1 MPLLRSSCATAF
13 VLCLLAGVPSLR
25 AADPA
30 PPAKWRWEQMDNG
43 PFFASNLQGK
53 HAALKTFTLKLATP
67 SDPEAAAV
75 SFDTMTLR
83 WNAAWTG
90 GFLHLPKGRDGL
102 EGLPEPWGNVQF
114 SSPVG
119 PGWAKNGDF
128 TDPRKGTELN
138 APLPHDWAQWRGV
151 YLSGDK
157 TVLSYT
163 VGGVGVLELAG
174 YEVIDGLKVFTR
186 TFQFDRAQPRLLV
199 NLAQFPE
206 PKNTFHKDGVW
217 LFEDANKG
225 TASGFAVIG
234 ATEKDGE
241 IGLGETRGT
250 ALPGSADL
258 GLNPA
263 RANQPVTVWIWSR
276 GERAASSSGRFQESA
291 RAAIAR
297 GPLVKDLR
305 KFTKGGPARWGAPQV
320 TQGKLATSGGDG
332 PYVTDTITP
341 PDDNPYKSWLRFSG
355 MDFFKDAGKAA
366 LCSVSG
372 DVWIVSGLDPSLGK
386 LTWKRFATGLFQ
398 PLGLRI
404 VDDKVYVTCR
414 DGLYR
419 LNDLDK
425 DGEADFYECF
435 NNDIAITPE
444 YHEFVLGLETD
455 RAGNFYFN
463 KGGNLGWAK
472 VPHHGTLLRVS
483 KDGKKL
489 DVVANGLRAPNGIGM
504 GPHDEITTSD
514 NEGNWVPA
522 CRVNLMKPGGFYGHV
537 FTAHTATP
545 HTNGYDGPL
554 FWIPKN
560 IDNSSGGQFWVTSGK
575 WGPFQGDLL
584 HTSYGMSALFKCFY
598 ETVDGQEQGGLVR
611 FPLKFDSGVMRGR
624 FSPRDGQLYTCGLVV
639 WQSNGAKQGAFHRV
653 RYTGKTVDMVRDLRV
668 KADGVELTFTRPLDP
683 ASVADLQNYGV
694 DRWNYDWAEHYGSPE
709 FSVKN
714 PKQKGHDRVEVRSAK
729 LSADGKTLSLGL
741 EDVIPVMQQRVK
753 LNLKAA
759 DGAEV
764 QQEVWHTIHKVP
776 AAKIAAR

>member
-1 MPLLRSSCATAF
+1 
-13 VLCLLAGVPSLR
+13 
-25 AADPA
+25 
-30 PPAKWRWEQMDNG
+30 MDNG

-258 GLNPA
+258 GLNPN
-263 RANQPVTVWIWSR
+263 RANQPVTVLIWSR
-276 GERAASSSGRFQESA
+276 GERAASGSGRFVEAA

-404 VDDKVYVTCR
+404 VDEKVYVTCR

>member
-1 MPLLRSSCATAF
+1 MPVLNLPRLTAF
-13 VLCLLAGVPSLR
+13 TAVLLASSALLH
-25 AADPA
+25 AADAPA
-30 PPAKWRWEQMDNG
+30 PGKWKWEQMDNG
-43 PFFASNLQGK
+43 PFFASNLQGR
-53 HAALKTFTLKLATP
+53 HAALKTVTLKLALP
-67 SDPEAAAV
+67 GDPEAAAV
-75 SFDTMTLR
+75 NFDTMTLR

-102 EGLPEPWGNVQF
+102 EGLPEPWGHVVF

-119 PGWAKNGDF
+119 PGWARNGDF
-128 TDPRKGTELN
+128 TDPRQGTALY
-138 APLPHDWAQWRGV
+138 APLPHDWAQWRGL
-151 YLSGDK
+151 YLHGND
-157 TVLSYT
+157 VILSYT
-163 VGGVGVLELAG
+163 VGGMGVLELAG
-174 YEVIDGLKVFTR
+174 IEQAGDRIAFTR
-186 TFQFDRAQPRLLV
+186 TLQFESSARNQALLV
-199 NLAQFPE
+199 AQLPGAVAEIQGDSVLLRDPGTQQSLRATVEGVDGAVWEAGADGRLVLRLPRIRAHQSFRLVMSGGDAGIGVP
-206 PKNTFHKDGVW
+206 PNFHPTVKPAD
-217 LFEDANKG
+217 LRP
-225 TASGFAVIG
+225 
-234 ATEKDGE
+234 
-241 IGLGETRGT
+241 LTRG
-250 ALPGSADL
+250 
-258 GLNPA
+258 
-263 RANQPVTVWIWSR
+263 
-276 GERAASSSGRFQESA
+276 
-291 RAAIAR
+291 
-297 GPLVKDLR
+297 GPS
-305 KFTKGGPARWGAPQV
+305 RWGSPQI

-355 MDFFKDAGKAA
+355 MDFFKDPTKAA

-372 DVWIVSGLDPSLGK
+372 DVWVVSGLDDTLGS

-404 VDDKVYVTCR
+404 VDDTVHVTCR

-419 LNDLDK
+419 LKDLNR
-425 DGEADFYECF
+425 DGEADVYECF

-483 KDGKKL
+483 RDGKRL
-489 DVVANGLRAPNGIGM
+489 DAVANGLRAPNGIGM

-545 HTNGYDGPL
+545 HTNDYDGPL

-560 IDNSSGGQFWVTSGK
+560 VDNSSGGQFWVTSDR
-575 WGPFQGDLL
+575 WGPFNGDLL
-584 HTSYGMSALFKCFY
+584 HTSYGTCSLFKCFY
-598 ETVDGQEQGGLVR
+598 ESVDGVEQGGLVR

-639 WQSNGAKQGAFHRV
+639 WQSNGPKQGAFHRV
-653 RYTGKTVDMVRDLRV
+653 RYTGKPVNMVRDLKVRSN
-668 KADGVELTFTRPLDP
+668 GVVLTFTRPLDP
-683 ASVADLQNYGV
+683 ASAADLQNYAV
-694 DRWNYDWAEHYGSPE
+694 DRWNYEWAEHYGSPE

-714 PKQKGHDRVEVRSAK
+714 PKQKGHDPVAVTSAR
-729 LSADGKTLSLGL
+729 LSADGLTLSLGL

-753 LNLKAA
+753 LNVKAA
-759 DGAEV
+759 EGAEV
-764 QQEVWHTIHKVP
+764 SQEVWHTIHRVP
-776 AAKIAAR
+776 ATGITSR

>member
-1 MPLLRSSCATAF
+1 MLNPWRTVALTLTLLGI
-13 VLCLLAGVPSLR
+13 LPSLR
-25 AADPA
+25 AAEA
-30 PPAKWRWEQMDNG
+30 PPSPKWKWEQMDNG
-43 PFFASNLQGK
+43 PFFSSNLKGP
-53 HAALKTFTLKLATP
+53 HAALKTFTLKLGTP
-67 SDPEAAAV
+67 DNPEAAAV
-75 SFDTMTLR
+75 NFDTMTLR
-83 WNAAWTG
+83 WNVAWTG

-102 EGLPEPWGNVQF
+102 EGLPEPWGEVVF

-128 TDPRKGTELN
+128 SDPREGAAKF

-151 YLSGDK
+151 YLHGND
-157 TVLSYT
+157 TILSYE
-163 VGGVGVLELAG
+163 VGGVGVLEMAG
-174 YEVIDGLKVFTR
+174 LEQVNDRPVFTR
-186 TFQFDRAQPRLLV
+186 TLQFASTVKNQALLV
-199 NLAQFPE
+199 AQVPDSVATINGAFVTLQ
-206 PKNTFHKDGVW
+206 NTTNQQSLGVTVEGVEGASWEAGADGRLVLKLPRIKAGQPFRLVLW
-217 LFEDANKG
+217 NG
-225 TASGFAVIG
+225 
-234 ATEKDGE
+234 
-241 IGLGETRGT
+241 RGT
-250 ALPGSADL
+250 LEAIPMAAKPTNLRPF
-258 GLNPA
+258 A
-263 RANQPVTVWIWSR
+263 R
-276 GERAASSSGRFQESA
+276 
-291 RAAIAR
+291 
-297 GPLVKDLR
+297 
-305 KFTKGGPARWGAPQV
+305 GGPARWGPPQI

-332 PYVTDTITP
+332 PYVTDTLTP
-341 PDDNPYKSWLRFSG
+341 PEDNPYKSWLRFSG
-355 MDFFKDAGKAA
+355 MDFFKDATKAA

-372 DVWIVSGLDPSLGK
+372 DVWLVSGLDESLGQ
-386 LTWKRFATGLFQ
+386 LTWKRYATGLFQ

-404 VDDKVYVTCR
+404 VDGKVFVICR

-419 LNDLDK
+419 LHDFNQ

-489 DVVANGLRAPNGIGM
+489 DVVANGLRAPNGLGM
-504 GPHDEITTSD
+504 GPQDQITTSD

-537 FTAHTATP
+537 FTAHTPTP
-545 HTNGYDGPL
+545 HTNDYDGPL

-560 IDNSSGGQFWVTSGK
+560 VDNSSGGQFWVTSDK
-575 WGPFQGDLL
+575 WGPFEGDLL
-584 HTSYGMSALFKCFY
+584 HTSYGMSSLFKCFY
-598 ETVDGQEQGGLVR
+598 ESVDGIEQGGLVR

-653 RYTGKTVDMVRDLRV
+653 RYTNKLVNMVRDLKV
-668 KADGVELTFTRPLDP
+668 KADGIELSFTRPLDP
-683 ASVADLQNYGV
+683 ASAADLQNYAV
-694 DRWNYDWAEHYGSPE
+694 DRWNYVWAENYGSPE

-714 PKQKGHDRVEVRSAK
+714 PKQKGHDTVEVKSVR

-741 EDVIPVMQQRVK
+741 ENVIPVMQQRVK
-753 LNLKAA
+753 LSLKAA

-764 QQEVWHTIHKVP
+764 TQEVWHTIHKVP
-776 AAKIAAR
+776 AAQLTAR

>member
-1 MPLLRSSCATAF
+1 MPVPNFPRLTAF
-13 VLCLLAGVPSLR
+13 TAVLLASSALLH
-25 AADPA
+25 AADAPA
-30 PPAKWRWEQMDNG
+30 PGKWKWEQMDNG
-43 PFFASNLQGK
+43 PFFASNLQGR
-53 HAALKTFTLKLATP
+53 HAALKTVTLKLALP
-67 SDPEAAAV
+67 GDPEAAAV
-75 SFDTMTLR
+75 NFDTMTLR

-102 EGLPEPWGNVQF
+102 EGLPEPWGHVVF

-119 PGWAKNGDF
+119 PGWARNGDF
-128 TDPRKGTELN
+128 TDPRQGTALY
-138 APLPHDWAQWRGV
+138 APLPHDWAQWRGL
-151 YLSGDK
+151 YLHGND
-157 TVLSYT
+157 VILSYT
-163 VGGVGVLELAG
+163 VGGIGVLELAG
-174 YEVIDGLKVFTR
+174 IEQAGDRIAFTR
-186 TFQFDRAQPRLLV
+186 TLQFESSARNQALLV
-199 NLAQFPE
+199 AQLPGAVAEIQGDSVLLRDPGTQQSLRATVEGVDGAVWEAGADGRLVLRLPRIRAHQSFRLVMSGGDAGIGVP
-206 PKNTFHKDGVW
+206 PNFHPTVKPAD
-217 LFEDANKG
+217 LRP
-225 TASGFAVIG
+225 
-234 ATEKDGE
+234 
-241 IGLGETRGT
+241 LTRG
-250 ALPGSADL
+250 
-258 GLNPA
+258 
-263 RANQPVTVWIWSR
+263 
-276 GERAASSSGRFQESA
+276 
-291 RAAIAR
+291 
-297 GPLVKDLR
+297 GPS
-305 KFTKGGPARWGAPQV
+305 RWGSPQI

-355 MDFFKDAGKAA
+355 MDFFKDPTTAA

-372 DVWIVSGLDPSLGK
+372 DVWVVTGLDDTLGS

-404 VDDKVYVTCR
+404 VDDTVHVTCR

-419 LNDLDK
+419 LKDLNR
-425 DGEADFYECF
+425 DGEADVYECF

-483 KDGKKL
+483 RDGKRL
-489 DVVANGLRAPNGIGM
+489 DAVANGLRAPNGIGM

-545 HTNGYDGPL
+545 HTNDYDGPL

-560 IDNSSGGQFWVTSGK
+560 VDNSSGGQFWVTSDR
-575 WGPFQGDLL
+575 WGPFNGDLL
-584 HTSYGMSALFKCFY
+584 HTSYGTCSLFKCFY
-598 ETVDGQEQGGLVR
+598 ESVDGVEQGGLVR

-639 WQSNGAKQGAFHRV
+639 WQSNGPKQGAFHRV
-653 RYTGKTVDMVRDLRV
+653 RYTGKPVNMVRDLKVRSN
-668 KADGVELTFTRPLDP
+668 GVVLTFTRPLDP
-683 ASVADLQNYGV
+683 ASAADLQNYAV
-694 DRWNYDWAEHYGSPE
+694 DRWNYEWAEHYGSPE

-714 PKQKGHDRVEVRSAK
+714 PKQKGHDPVAVTSAR
-729 LSADGKTLSLGL
+729 LSADGLTLSLGL

-753 LNLKAA
+753 LNVKAA
-759 DGAEV
+759 EGAEV
-764 QQEVWHTIHKVP
+764 SQEVWHTIHRVP
-776 AAKIAAR
+776 ATGITSR

>member
-102 EGLPEPWGNVQF
+102 EGLPEPWGKVQF

-163 VGGVGVLELAG
+163 VGGVGVLE
-174 YEVIDGLKVFTR
+174 
-186 TFQFDRAQPRLLV
+186 Q
-199 NLAQFPE
+199 
-206 PKNTFHKDGVW
+206 
-217 LFEDANKG
+217 
-225 TASGFAVIG
+225 AS
-234 ATEKDGE
+234 
-241 IGLGETRGT
+241 
-250 ALPGSADL
+250 
-258 GLNPA
+258 
-263 RANQPVTVWIWSR
+263 
-276 GERAASSSGRFQESA
+276 FQEVGGQGVFGRTIQFEKSTGPQALLAFRSPGGVSTIAGALLTVRDPATKRFVAA
-291 RAAIAR
+291 RVDGAPDASWDFTSDGRAILRLPKTKAQRPFRLALWSGDASQGAGTGTGDLLAIAA
-297 GPLVKDLR
+297 PITDLR
-305 KFTKGGPARWGAPQV
+305 KATQGGPARWGAPQV

-372 DVWIVSGLDPSLGK
+372 DVWIVSGLDSSLGK

-404 VDDKVYVTCR
+404 VDEKVYVICR

-435 NNDIAITPE
+435 NNDITITPE

-483 KDGKKL
+483 KDDKKL

-598 ETVDGQEQGGLVR
+598 ETVDGIEQGGLVR

-668 KADGVELTFTRPLDP
+668 KADGVELTFTRPLDR

-714 PKQKGHDRVEVRSAK
+714 PKQKGRDRVEVRSAK